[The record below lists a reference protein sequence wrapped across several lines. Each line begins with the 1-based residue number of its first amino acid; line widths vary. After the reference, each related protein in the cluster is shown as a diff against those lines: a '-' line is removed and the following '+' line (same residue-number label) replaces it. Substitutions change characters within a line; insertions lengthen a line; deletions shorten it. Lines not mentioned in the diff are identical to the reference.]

1 MLDVAVTFSLSFS
14 HELQTLHWVPTCLVT
29 VTATVTV
36 TVNATVTVT
45 VTVTV
50 TMTACVTVIVS
61 VESQETYVCIIQE
74 ELSNRL

>member
-14 HELQTLHWVPTCLVT
+14 HELQTLHGVPSCLVTVTVT

-36 TVNATVTVT
+36 TVTVNA
-45 VTVTV
+45 TV

>member
-14 HELQTLHWVPTCLVT
+14 HELQTLHGVPTCLVTVT

-36 TVNATVTVT
+36 TVNA
-45 VTVTV
+45 TV